1 MPDER
6 MTSGVR
12 STPPDDL
19 TSDLT
24 SKVETQSRLRYHD
37 GQKEDKEYCVPKKT

>member
-6 MTSGVR
+6 MTSDVR

-37 GQKEDKEYCVPKKT
+37 GQKEDKDWGVSKKA